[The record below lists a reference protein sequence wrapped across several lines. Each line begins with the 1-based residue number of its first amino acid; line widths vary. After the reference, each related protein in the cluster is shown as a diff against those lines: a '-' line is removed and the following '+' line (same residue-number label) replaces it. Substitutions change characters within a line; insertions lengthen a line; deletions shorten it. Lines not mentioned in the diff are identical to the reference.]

1 MTKKQMIFSFLLL
14 TVFSV
19 FAQQNINQANSLKDT
34 LVLAVADTVSPGE
47 ITIDENEMSIYTS
60 RLDSFSQSWEVKNA
74 FRMDTLDVHLEDEY
88 PKNIPDSVYVQRLQK
103 TQQVVELSFNPAVL
117 GFIKMYTERKRDQ
130 VERMLGLSDFY
141 FPMFEELLDKYNLP
155 LELKYLAVIES
166 ALDPRAVS
174 HAGAVGLWQFMYGT
188 AKMFNVEISSF
199 VDERRDPVKST
210 ETAVIYLKKLFGIY
224 KDWNLA
230 IAAYNCGP
238 GNVDKA
244 IRRAGGKTN
253 YWEIYSFLP
262 RETRGYVPL
271 FVAATY
277 AMTFY
282 NEHNLIPRVPAM
294 PTTVDTVMVNN
305 YLHFDQLSTVLG
317 IDQEYVRALNPMYRR
332 YIIPATPEKPYP
344 LVLPYNKINEFID
357 RDTSVYAWERNK
369 YFPNNA
375 LAGPVERNSGYFVPD
390 DVKGKSKVVYTV
402 KSGDTVGG
410 IAKKYGVRLT
420 DLAYWNNIKKNMIRA
435 GQKLAIYVPEKSKPK
450 ESKPVVDKEIA
461 SSETKT
467 EAEVQSVNI
476 TDFEFYTVKRG
487 DTPTVIANRFGM
499 KPDEL
504 MSINGISSD
513 RGLQVGQKLKIKK
526 KT

>member
-1 MTKKQMIFSFLLL
+1 MTKKQLILTILFLAA
-14 TVFSV
+14 VNV
-19 FAQQNINQANSLKDT
+19 FAQQNSSVPEMSKDSV
-34 LVLAVADTVSPGE
+34 VLAVMDTVDPAE
-47 ITIDENEMSIYTS
+47 ITIDENEMGIYAS
-60 RLDSFSQSWEVKNA
+60 RLDSFNQSWDVKNA
-74 FRMDTLDVHLEDEY
+74 FRLDTLDVQLVDEY

-103 TQQVVELSFNPAVL
+103 TKQVVDLSFNPVVL

-141 FPMFEELLDKYNLP
+141 FPIFEEVLDKHNLP
-155 LELKYLAVIES
+155 LELKYLSIIES

-188 AKMFNVEISSF
+188 AKMFNIEISSF

-210 ETAVIYLKKLFGIY
+210 EAAVIYLKKLFGIY
-224 KDWNLA
+224 QDWNLT

-253 YWEIYSFLP
+253 YWDIYAFLP

-277 AMTFY
+277 AMTY
-282 NEHNLIPRVPAM
+282 YKEHNLMPRVPAM
-294 PTTVDTVMVNN
+294 PTTVDTVMINK

-317 IDQEYVRALNPMYRR
+317 IEPEYVKSLNPMYRR
-332 YIIPATPEKPYP
+332 NVIPATVEKQYP
-344 LVLPYNKINEFID
+344 LVLPYSKVNEFID
-357 RDTSVYAWERNK
+357 HDTAVYAWERNK

-375 LAGPVERNSGYFVPD
+375 LAGPVEKNSGYFVPD
-390 DVKGKSKVVYTV
+390 DVKGKSKIVYTV

-420 DLAYWNNIKKNMIRA
+420 DLVYWNNIKKNMIRA
-435 GQKLAIYVPEKSKPK
+435 GQKLAIYVPEKNKPK
-450 ESKPVVDKEIA
+450 EERPVAKQDST
-461 SSETKT
+461 SSETQT
-467 EAEVQSVNI
+467 VADAQVNI
-476 TDFEFYTVKRG
+476 TDFEYYTVKRG

-499 KPDEL
+499 NTKEL

-513 RGLQVGQKLKIKK
+513 RSLQVGQKLKIKK
-526 KT
+526 KS